1 MATTTRAISKSISLD
16 DTRRRIERWRET
28 RSHRHAP
35 MPSVLWDAAV
45 AAARQHGLSPTA
57 RAVRVDYGALKQHME
72 TGDPDQALTATMFLE
87 LVPGRPMRPTPRSGR
102 ATSGR
107 VTSANVTG
115 VRPAASRRALVSHHW
130 SVETGRPACS
140 QNARWVRSLR

>member
-45 AAARQHGLSPTA
+45 AAARHHGLYPTA

-72 TGDPDQALTATMFLE
+72 TGDPDQALTATTFLE
-87 LVPGRPMRPTPRSGR
+87 LVPGRPMRPADAVGCVIEIEGVGGTKRIRLSGVAPGDLLTLAR
-102 ATSGR
+102 MA
-107 VTSANVTG
+107 
-115 VRPAASRRALVSHHW
+115 W
-130 SVETGRPACS
+130 SQA
-140 QNARWVRSLR
+140 